1 MSFEVD
7 VKGCMVYFKNMN
19 YRFTTIINK
28 EGKWYN
34 AKCAELGV
42 VSQGKTIEEAQKNL
56 IEATEL
62 YLENEPSVKKHIP
75 KTSSIITTFELA
87 NT

>member
-1 MSFEVD
+1 M
-7 VKGCMVYFKNMN
+7 KYK
-19 YRFTTIINK
+19 FTTIINK

-62 YLENEPSVKKHIP
+62 YLENEPEIKKHLP
-75 KTSSIITTFELA
+75 KTSSIITTFDGSTASTLRLLRRSKSRIQCG
-87 NT
+87 

>member
-1 MSFEVD
+1 
-7 VKGCMVYFKNMN
+7 MN
-19 YRFTTIINK
+19 YKFTTIINK
-28 EGKWYN
+28 EGKFYN

-56 IEATEL
+56 VEATEL
-62 YLENEPSVKKHIP
+62 YLENEPAIKKHLP

-87 NT
+87 NA